1 MTAGGT
7 VPSVAGT
14 EIVLFDFF
22 GTLVEFEHDMGRLTY
37 PDTYGYAEECGLG
50 CGYDG
55 FVERWRSVTDR
66 LEVRAAADHLE
77 FSLDEVAVAV
87 AAELGVEVPAE
98 RCRELGQRFVGEWAV
113 HVRPVDGVVE
123 MLGRLAGDV
132 RLGVVSNTSDW
143 TLVPTMLD
151 AMGVTE
157 LFDVIVLSIEHV
169 YRKPHPS
176 IYQRALDALRSDSE
190 RVAFVGDTYE
200 ADYVGP
206 RAVGLDAYLIDPA
219 GRHDVPDEHR
229 LTTVLDIESKV

>member
-1 MTAGGT
+1 M
-7 VPSVAGT
+7 AGT

-37 PDTYGYAEECGLG
+37 PDTYAFAEDCGLG
-50 CGYDG
+50 CGYDD
-55 FVERWRSVTDR
+55 FVDRWRSITTR

-77 FSLDEVAVAV
+77 FSLGDVAVAV
-87 AAELGVEVPAE
+87 AQELGVEVAADA
-98 RCRELGQRFVGEWAV
+98 CQELGQRFVAEWAT

-123 MLGRLAGDV
+123 MLDRLAGDM

-143 TLVPTMLD
+143 TLVPTLLD
-151 AMGVTE
+151 SMGVTE
-157 LFDVIVLSIEHV
+157 LFDVTVLSIEHV